1 MESQN
6 NFDGIVTAVSSD
18 LMIQIYFY
26 SSLHSAPRQERSLF
40 VILAWITVTFLIF
53 HTPRAVL
60 NVYEFKSYHDRE
72 TCQDFADQFAA
83 TTYRAINATDDG
95 GRVAAI
101 NETLVSSGPWFR
113 EGLPPPDQLSYE
125 GKPITSLLLSDLV
138 NQALFLCNICVGF

>member
-1 MESQN
+1 M
-6 NFDGIVTAVSSD
+6 
-18 LMIQIYFY
+18 
-26 SSLHSAPRQERSLF
+26 
-40 VILAWITVTFLIF
+40 ILAWITVTFLIF

-83 TTYRAINATDDG
+83 TTYRAINATDDDGG

-125 GKPITSLLLSDLV
+125 GKPITFFCYFLAYALLLRKSPVSTSPVGVFLDSQVEDL
-138 NQALFLCNICVGF
+138 LDPLR